1 MWVIIFFI
9 HMLYK
14 TRSECKLL
22 AGINIIR
29 YIWTDITTINRIMRL
44 FFRRNIHSQ
53 SVINSA
59 ISI

>member
-1 MWVIIFFI
+1 MF
-9 HMLYK
+9 YK

-22 AGINIIR
+22 AVINIIR
-29 YIWTDITTINRIMRL
+29 YIWTDITTINRIMGL
-44 FFRRNIHSQ
+44 FFRRNIHNE